1 MQLNSGLSGSD
12 AANGP
17 NTALGSSLLGI
28 IHLRRIRYYDC
39 LTKVNTKHG
48 H

>member
-17 NTALGSSLLGI
+17 NTDFGPTIYCSKKMN
-28 IHLRRIRYYDC
+28 RYWVFGFSVAIEC
-39 LTKVNTKHG
+39 
-48 H
+48 